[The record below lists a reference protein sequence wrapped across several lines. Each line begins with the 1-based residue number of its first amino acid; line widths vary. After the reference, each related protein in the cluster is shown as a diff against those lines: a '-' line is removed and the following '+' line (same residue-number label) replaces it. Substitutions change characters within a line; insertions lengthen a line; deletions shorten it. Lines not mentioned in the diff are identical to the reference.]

1 MINRIN
7 HIGIAVKDLDDAVK
21 FYRET
26 LNLKVEKIEEVK
38 DKKLK
43 IALIPVGESEIE
55 LLQPT
60 GPEGFIAKFIA
71 KRGEGIHHIALEVD
85 EIEKA
90 LHELKEKEVKFID
103 EKPRMGVHKTKIAFL
118 HPRSTMDVFIEL
130 IEKRK

>member
-7 HIGIAVKDLDDAVK
+7 HIGIAVKDLDDALK

-26 LNLKVEKIEEVK
+26 LNLKVEKIEEVR

-60 GPEGFIAKFIA
+60 GPEGFIANFIA

-90 LHELKEKEVKFID
+90 LNELKEKEVQFID

-130 IEKRK
+130 IEKRR